1 MTISEKMLATSRLN
15 TAYLERPASGEA
27 VGRVLLI
34 HGNVSSNVFFRDLMN
49 ALPADLH
56 VVAPDLRGYGGSE
69 AKPVDATRGLR
80 DWSDDLLSLMDAL
93 NWPDAHLLGWSL
105 GGGVIMQ
112 VAISAPGRVKSL
124 TLVAPVS
131 PYGFGGTHGPDGQPN
146 SPDFAGS
153 GGGTVNPAFVAA
165 VAAGDRSDAPGSPLD
180 VMRKFYFNAAKFQPS
195 AEQEQAWLTS
205 MLQTRCGDDFYPGD
219 MTPSAHWPNVA
230 PGTRG
235 FANAFSAKYQNLAAF
250 ATIDPKP
257 PVLWVRG
264 DSDGIVGDA
273 SMMDFA
279 QLGAIGAVPGWP
291 GAESCPPQ
299 PMIGQMRA
307 LLEQYQAA
315 GGTYQEVVLEGV
327 GHSPFIEQPEVF
339 LGAFVEQIRKD

>member
-1 MTISEKMLATSRLN
+1 MTISEKMISSSRLN
-15 TAYLERPASGEA
+15 TAILERPASAEA
-27 VGRVLLI
+27 RGRVLLV
-34 HGNVSSNVFFRDLMN
+34 HGNVSSNVFFRDLMSS
-49 ALPADLH
+49 LPADLH

-69 AKPVDATRGLR
+69 AKPIDAMRGLR
-80 DWSDDLLSLMDAL
+80 DWADDLRALLDAL
-93 NWPDAHLLGWSL
+93 EWPSAHLLGWSL
-105 GGGVIMQ
+105 GGGVVMQ
-112 VAISAPGRVKSL
+112 VAIDAPERVNSL

-131 PYGFGGTHGPDGQPN
+131 PYGFGGTHGPDGTPN
-146 SPDFAGS
+146 TPDFAGS

-219 MTPSAHWPNVA
+219 MTPSANWPNVA

-250 ATIDPKP
+250 AAIDPKP

-264 DSDGIVGDA
+264 DADGIIGDA
-273 SMMDFA
+273 SLMDFA

-299 PMIGQMRA
+299 PMLGQMRA
-307 LLEQYQAA
+307 LLDKYKAN
-315 GGTYQEVVLEGV
+315 GGTYRELVLEGV
-327 GHSPFIEQPEVF
+327 GHSPFIEAPQAF
-339 LGAFVEQIRKD
+339 GAAFNELLERN